1 MTQAWAAGIGALI
14 LIVAPVGASLQT
26 GLTVNRHHDGG
37 GSIGVACGG
46 RCLRFR
52 QGHNSFRSESKLG
65 GNAANITHNTK
76 RMTASPFFAVIR
88 CETNVGVT
96 PESGRGARATFVVSR
111 SQRSYCPR

>member
-52 QGHNSFRSESKLG
+52 QGHNSFRSESK
-65 GNAANITHNTK
+65 T
-76 RMTASPFFAVIR
+76 RRQR
-88 CETNVGVT
+88 C
-96 PESGRGARATFVVSR
+96 
-111 SQRSYCPR
+111 